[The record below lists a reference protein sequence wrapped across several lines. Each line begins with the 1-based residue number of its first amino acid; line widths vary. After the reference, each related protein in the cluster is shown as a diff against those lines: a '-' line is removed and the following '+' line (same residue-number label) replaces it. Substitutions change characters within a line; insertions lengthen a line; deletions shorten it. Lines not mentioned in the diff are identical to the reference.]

1 MFKEKVDE
9 AKQLYKK
16 RDYKNALV
24 LFEELKEEDLEQF
37 NHLCKHNYM
46 WSLYRYRINKRDAF
60 DSTSIEQTNRDVEY
74 IISNLKNDVLLY
86 QMAVLSV
93 LKHYEQKEVS
103 EPEVMDKW
111 LDKLDPELLTNDP
124 NHYKVKGKKEI
135 IYPGNKETWYVLK
148 TKVSYELG
156 NYKTCIKVSDT
167 ALEKLSTFQNNNDI
181 WLKRRM
187 ALSYEALGENEQAL
201 NILIGISKGR
211 EEWFLF
217 EDIGNLYRKTNE
229 KNNTLNNYIK
239 ALLNQGIDNYKVEL
253 ISKIADF
260 VKHSN
265 NKAYKLFMEF
275 AIKIKLMEKLEMNQ
289 AENDYLQVN
298 REKINRQ
305 EYKLMKVNVK
315 KMAEDFQLAGQE
327 RHEGFV
333 LKLLENG
340 NSGFIKDDKDSYF
353 FKFKSLKNA
362 QYVVEGREVTF
373 NTQESYDQ
381 KRNKT
386 SIVAV
391 NIVLKK

>member
-1 MFKEKVDE
+1 M
-9 AKQLYKK
+9 L
-16 RDYKNALV
+16 
-24 LFEELKEEDLEQF
+24 
-37 NHLCKHNYM
+37 
-46 WSLYRYRINKRDAF
+46 
-60 DSTSIEQTNRDVEY
+60 
-74 IISNLKNDVLLY
+74 
-86 QMAVLSV
+86 
-93 LKHYEQKEVS
+93 
-103 EPEVMDKW
+103 DKW
-111 LDKLDPELLTNDP
+111 LDKLDPDLLTNDP
-124 NHYKVKGKKEI
+124 SHYKVKGKKEI

-156 NYKTCIKVSDT
+156 KYRACIKFSDI

-211 EEWFLF
+211 DEWFLF
-217 EDIGNLYRKTNE
+217 DDIGDLYLKANE
-229 KNNTLNNYIK
+229 KVSALNYYIK

-253 ISKIADF
+253 ILKILAI
-260 VKHSN
+260 VKESN
-265 NKAYKLFMEF
+265 FKAYKAFMDF
-275 AIKIKLMEKLEMNQ
+275 AIKIKVMDKLEMNQ
-289 AENDYLQVN
+289 TEKEYLQAN

-305 EYKLMKVNVK
+305 EYKDMKMKVK
-315 KMAEDFQLAGQE
+315 KIAEEIQLAGQE

-333 LKLLENG
+333 LKVLENG

-362 QYVVEGREVTF
+362 KYVVEGKEVTF

-386 SIVAV
+386 SLVAV
-391 NIVLKK
+391 NILLKK